1 MTLIVS
7 PLCDFVVIH
16 IQQLGIIVNV
26 VAVFVYFDG
35 VAVVVGHCNG
45 IVELISNSQ
54 ILGRSFV
61 LVALCL
67 TYIL

>member
-7 PLCDFVVIH
+7 PLCGFVVIH
-16 IQQLGIIVNV
+16 IQQLGIIGNV

-35 VAVVVGHCNG
+35 VAVVVGHCN
-45 IVELISNSQ
+45 ELIYKSQ
-54 ILGRSFV
+54 ILDRSVV